1 MEVLELK
8 AQVRQGSGKGVSRK
22 LRASGF
28 IPAVL
33 YGPGSNPTSLSVRS
47 EDLVDLLRTEK
58 GETGFIKLVIQ
69 TDGGTL
75 EKLSMIKE
83 LQTNPVTHSLVHA
96 DFYEIRMEHKL
107 TMDVPIHLVGQPVGV
122 KLGGELHQFKRDL
135 KVACLPAL
143 MPKFIEIDIS
153 GIDIGH
159 TLRVAEVKLPEGI
172 EILDS
177 EDAQIISVVAKR
189 AAEEPK
195 PAEEAAPAEP
205 EVITEKKPVE
215 EE

>member
-1 MEVLELK
+1 MEILELK
-8 AQVRQGSGKGVSRK
+8 AQIRQGAGKGVSRK

-33 YGPGSNPTSLSVRS
+33 YGPGSNATSLSVRS

-58 GETGFIKLVIQ
+58 GETGFIKLIIQ

-83 LQTNPVTHSLVHA
+83 LQTDPVMHSLVHA

-153 GIDIGH
+153 GIEIGH

-205 EVITEKKPVE
+205 EVITEKKPAE